1 MEKKGI
7 VKTQLHKNIF
17 DNKHLKVTNCTVIII
32 QVRFMT
38 MSAITGT
45 KEGWNEAKLKQI
57 RIKIVLIGRR
67 LR

>member
-7 VKTQLHKNIF
+7 VETQLHKNIF

-45 KEGWNEAKLKQI
+45 KEG
-57 RIKIVLIGRR
+57 
-67 LR
+67 